1 MGRALNIKIYLLK
14 KVYDSKISFIYLQ
27 NQKRMINMGVNILM
41 VDDHEIV
48 YQGLR
53 LSIHKKVNI
62 SNFDHCCTGDE
73 CMDLLSEN
81 TYDLIILDVN
91 LPETD
96 TQNLLSLI
104 LFKNPEQKVLI
115 FSMSPEEIYARRF
128 LKNGAK
134 GFVSKEAK
142 MSEVLFAISTVLEG
156 KKYISLKTGQ
166 IISDDMLNR
175 RTENPF
181 DKLTEREIEM
191 LKHMMNG
198 KNGKEIS
205 DILHL
210 HQSTVGTHKVNIF
223 RKLGITN
230 FVELTEMARANGFV
244 F

>member
-1 MGRALNIKIYLLK
+1 
-14 KVYDSKISFIYLQ
+14 
-27 NQKRMINMGVNILM
+27 MGVNILM

-62 SNFDHCCTGDE
+62 SSFDHCCTGDE
-73 CMDLLSEN
+73 CMDFLSEN

-230 FVELTEMARANGFV
+230 FVELTEMARANGFML
-244 F
+244 

>member
-1 MGRALNIKIYLLK
+1 
-14 KVYDSKISFIYLQ
+14 
-27 NQKRMINMGVNILM
+27 MGVNILM